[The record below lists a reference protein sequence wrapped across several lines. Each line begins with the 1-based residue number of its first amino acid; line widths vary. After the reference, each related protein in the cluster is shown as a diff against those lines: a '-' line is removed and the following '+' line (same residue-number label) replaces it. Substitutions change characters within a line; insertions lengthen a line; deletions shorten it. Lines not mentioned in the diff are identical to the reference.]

1 MITSKTSRLLLDQ
14 AQRVCETLSISASP
28 VLIQAVVECGAVMSL
43 ATSADHSVVGAG
55 YASGDIFTW
64 EISRAARPFL
74 HIPPATLQQRAA
86 SGSDGHISG
95 VSVIHVGF
103 LGVRRTALVSAD
115 DRGMAFSHLATR
127 GMGAVGRTV
136 KTTRL
141 LGRYP
146 EVTPNPA
153 RPRKPSS
160 VLAFS
165 PLPLGNVDQPTDGM
179 GLVAML
185 TPYLLVI
192 VSTTPI
198 AQTQF
203 KSPRPKE
210 VASHG
215 VRTGALAWFP
225 AIKLKGRN
233 DTSLTKL
240 VYCWSN
246 VLTVLDVSEAEPDSD
261 ASRDRPPVLEFRPRS
276 RWRAKEAIVAVQW
289 LSRSVLAVLT
299 VTQQLLILEDP
310 SLRVTDSFDLL
321 HKHIYH
327 VDLFSS
333 QLQALVEQYDEE
345 DPSMHGVVG
354 DAFYQSFRA
363 YKGRLFL
370 LGHNDISVGGL
381 SNWADRLLAYIEV
394 GDFVAAIRLANS
406 YYSGDA
412 EKLTIGLP
420 EEDDLRHAMV
430 QEKLL
435 EMISASLKYAFGRN
449 QEAGAERLERS
460 QLADLADASI
470 EACVR
475 MQNYEF
481 LWDQVYNWYED
492 HESESIFLDTL
503 ESHISDGSVRSLPP
517 TALKALI
524 NHYSTTHTSS
534 RLEEIICSL
543 DPTAMDIE
551 QVTTLCKQHN
561 LYDAF
566 IYVWN
571 RVLRDYIGPLEE
583 LLNLAARAMRS
594 LANGTGT
601 DLENAGYD
609 YNNASKMF
617 PYLSFILTGRVYP
630 TGDDMEDD
638 EASKAKTS
646 LYTYLFGGSGSRGS
660 FAALRA
666 ILKFDASAFMSMLN
680 EAFEDSYLNDSPD
693 LANSESAPGS
703 AAKGMVINRQYL
715 VSILLEVMN
724 TPEFR
729 PIETIYLDMFLA
741 RNLPKY
747 PQYLLLSGSTLHQVL
762 TRLCR
767 FPSDDMADDCE
778 LSVEYLLSMYH
789 PPDIQSLIPL
799 FQEARF
805 YRVLKSTYHAEK
817 QYADW
822 ILTYLEDPSERETVF
837 RCLHEC
843 LRASS
848 GLNAKQRR
856 DVIQAVKDHAGELAR
871 INVSKAARTVHA
883 LVPSLHESFLDALEE
898 DEYKQ
903 YHYLGTL
910 LEPEIH
916 FPEKHVQPAKLDGWM
931 IERYMRLLCRYNP
944 SHVADF
950 ANSLGAG
957 DIQLEEV
964 LPWMEESGVVD
975 AAVIL
980 LARQGQVREAMDR
993 LLAHLSTLESG
1004 LSGILR
1010 NVRDTPDSANTA
1022 EAIDDLLQS
1031 LEKFSGI
1038 GSWLCLEQMRSGP
1051 SPRGEVATGGR
1062 RSAVALHQ
1070 PLSFEETL
1078 WLDLI
1083 DAVVR
1088 IARNVSSLVQEASSG
1103 QAKTSAWLQ
1112 PADEEGSS
1120 SKLTSAV
1127 RRLVQRAFTALLTS
1141 TTPAGTGSSLL
1152 NRADVSF
1159 LRILRAFLSR
1169 AARWSPSLSELR
1181 EVLASIFSAYTYEES
1196 LLGLANGMLD
1206 RDLFVHVDEVTRLR
1220 QRGWRPRGQVCEI
1233 CRQRVWGPGAGADVW
1248 SAWERRQA
1256 EEQQQRRANNAPED
1270 QQAQDR
1276 GKGKGKGKRASAH
1289 ARTDTAGSVA
1299 DVAGNVGAGPV
1310 VVFACR
1316 HLCHRDCILMK
1327 PAAATA
1333 GSDRELDPLDKG
1345 VFQEGKPRC
1354 PVCK

>member
-1 MITSKTSRLLLDQ
+1 M
-14 AQRVCETLSISASP
+14 
-28 VLIQAVVECGAVMSL
+28 
-43 ATSADHSVVGAG
+43 
-55 YASGDIFTW
+55 
-64 EISRAARPFL
+64 
-74 HIPPATLQQRAA
+74 
-86 SGSDGHISG
+86 
-95 VSVIHVGF
+95 
-103 LGVRRTALVSAD
+103 
-115 DRGMAFSHLATR
+115 
-127 GMGAVGRTV
+127 

-146 EVTPNPA
+146 ELIPNPA

-165 PLPLGNVDQPTDGM
+165 PLPLGNVDQPTDGL

-185 TPYLLVI
+185 TPYLLVV

-203 KSPRPKE
+203 KTPRPKE
-210 VASHG
+210 VVSHG

-225 AIKLKGRN
+225 AIKLKGKD
-233 DTSLTKL
+233 DTSRTKL

-261 ASRDRPPVLEFRPRS
+261 TNRDRPPVLEFRPRS

-370 LGHNDISVGGL
+370 LGHNDISVGSL

-449 QEAGAERLERS
+449 QEAGSERLDRS
-460 QLADLADASI
+460 QLEDLADASI

-475 MQNYEF
+475 MQNYDF
-481 LWDQVYNWYED
+481 LWDQVYNWYEE

-503 ESHISDGSVRSLPP
+503 ESYISDGSVRSLPP

-543 DPTAMDIE
+543 DPTTMDIE

-571 RVLRDYIGPLEE
+571 RVLGDYIGPLEE

-594 LANGTGT
+594 LANGAGT
-601 DLENAGYD
+601 DVENAGYD
-609 YNNASKMF
+609 YTNASKMF
-617 PYLSFILTGRVYP
+617 PYLSFVLTGRVYP
-630 TGDDMEDD
+630 TGDEMDED

-646 LYTYLFGGSGSRGS
+646 LYTYLFGGSGSGRSS
-660 FAALRA
+660 FATLRA

-680 EAFEDSYLNDSPD
+680 EAFEDSYLNDSSD
-693 LANSESAPGS
+693 LVNLESTHGS

-715 VSILLEVMN
+715 VSILLEVMSS
-724 TPEFR
+724 PEFG
-729 PIETIYLDMFLA
+729 PVETIYLDMFLA

-747 PQYLLLSGSTLHQVL
+747 PQYLLLSGTTLHQIL

-778 LSVEYLLSMYH
+778 LSVEYLLSVYH

-799 FQEARF
+799 FREARF
-805 YRVLKSTYHAEK
+805 FRVLKSTYHAEK

-843 LRASS
+843 LRPSS
-848 GLNAKQRR
+848 ALNAKQRR
-856 DVIQAVKDHAGELAR
+856 DVIRAVKDRAGEFAR
-871 INVSKAARTVHA
+871 INVSRAARTVHA

-916 FPEKHVQPAKLDGWM
+916 FPEKHVQPAKLEGWM
-931 IERYMRLLCRYNP
+931 VERYMRLLCRYNP

-950 ANSLGAG
+950 ADSLGVG

-980 LARQGQVREAMDR
+980 LARQGQVRKAMDR
-993 LLAHLSTLESG
+993 LLTHLSTLESG
-1004 LSGILR
+1004 LAGILR
-1010 NVRDTPDSANTA
+1010 NAQDTPDSANTV

-1031 LEKFSGI
+1031 LEKLSGI

-1051 SPRGEVATGGR
+1051 GARHEVTTGGR
-1062 RSAVALHQ
+1062 RSAAALHQ

-1088 IARNVSSLVQEASSG
+1088 IARNVSSLAQEASFG
-1103 QAKTSAWLQ
+1103 QSRTPAGLQ
-1112 PADEEGSS
+1112 PADEEQPGG
-1120 SKLTSAV
+1120 SKLTGAV
-1127 RRLVQRAFTALLTS
+1127 RRLVQRAFTALLES
-1141 TTPAGTGSSLL
+1141 TTPAGAGPSSFSS
-1152 NRADVSF
+1152 RGDVSF

-1169 AARWSPSLSELR
+1169 AAKWSPSLSELR

-1206 RDLFVHVDEVTRLR
+1206 RDLFVHIDEVTRLR

-1256 EEQQQRRANNAPED
+1256 EEQQQRRANNAPVD

-1276 GKGKGKGKRASAH
+1276 RKGKGKSKRVSTH
-1289 ARTDTAGSVA
+1289 ARTDTAGSEA
-1299 DVAGNVGAGPV
+1299 DVAGHFRAGPV

-1327 PAAATA
+1327 PAAAAA
-1333 GSDRELDPLDKG
+1333 GSDRELDPLDRG